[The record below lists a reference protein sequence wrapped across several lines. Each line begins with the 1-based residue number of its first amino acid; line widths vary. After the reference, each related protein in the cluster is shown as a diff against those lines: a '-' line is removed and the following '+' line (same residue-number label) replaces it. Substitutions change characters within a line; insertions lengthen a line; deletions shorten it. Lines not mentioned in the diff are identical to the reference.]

1 MNKPNFIHVI
11 VINDDGTTMSR
22 FINTEHI
29 MQVYEKNE
37 NVYIELTEFT
47 TYKVSTQSIHVFM
60 DKFK

>member
-22 FINTEHI
+22 FINIAHI
-29 MQVYEKNE
+29 IQVYEKKG

-47 TYKVSTQSIHVFM
+47 TYKVSVQNIHVFM

>member
-11 VINDDGTTMSR
+11 VINEDGTTMSR
-22 FINTEHI
+22 FINTAHI
-29 MQVYEKNE
+29 MQVYEKNG